1 MQDHTSRRFHEL
13 WDAFFTRWTLSAP
26 CALTGER
33 EWISTR
39 AALFDLRMWYTRIG
53 GEPQSYAISG
63 AMEALDCVGVA

>member
-39 AALFDLRMWYTRIG
+39 AARRVARDALFDLRMWYTRIG
-53 GEPQSYAISG
+53 GEPQSYA
-63 AMEALDCVGVA
+63 

>member
-26 CALTGER
+26 CALTGE
-33 EWISTR
+33 
-39 AALFDLRMWYTRIG
+39 
-53 GEPQSYAISG
+53 PQSYAISG